1 MKIKPSTLLL
11 VLTALLLGGMVLLVQ
26 TQSPPSQTQA
36 DEPQNLFTFKESQ
49 VQSLT
54 LKTLLRSLRFERDS
68 SGKWQMLEPEKAKA
82 SDPTL
87 SFLLALVATGKSQ
100 RSFTAPVGDREQYSF
115 HQPLATI
122 DITLNNKETHSLIL
136 GGYDF
141 NRANLYALVDP
152 PSDPSANLKV
162 RLVSPNFDSA
172 VNRPVSD
179 WKQTESKSSPS
190 VSPNLSPSASPNP
203 SPNPSP
209 SAPPNPPSMSPNS
222 SPAALPSSSSESPQ
236 SEPSPA
242 IKLSPSSTPGS
253 SITPKTSP

>member
-11 VLTALLLGGMVLLVQ
+11 ILTALLLGGVVLLVQ

-36 DEPQNLFTFKESQ
+36 DEPQNLFAFKESQ

-54 LKTLLRSLRFERDS
+54 LKTLLRSLKFERDS

-82 SDPTL
+82 SDPSL

-122 DITLNNKETHSLIL
+122 DITLNNKETHKLIL

-152 PSDPSANLKV
+152 PSDPSADLKV

-172 VNRPVSD
+172 VNRSIND
-179 WKQTESKSSPS
+179 WKQTESKLSPLPSPTMSSSP
-190 VSPNLSPSASPNP
+190 SPSASSNLL
-203 SPNPSP
+203 
-209 SAPPNPPSMSPNS
+209 PPASTNS
-222 SPAALPSSSSESPQ
+222 SPAVLPGSSSESPQ
-236 SEPSPA
+236 PEPSSA

-253 SITPKTSP
+253 SVTPKTSP